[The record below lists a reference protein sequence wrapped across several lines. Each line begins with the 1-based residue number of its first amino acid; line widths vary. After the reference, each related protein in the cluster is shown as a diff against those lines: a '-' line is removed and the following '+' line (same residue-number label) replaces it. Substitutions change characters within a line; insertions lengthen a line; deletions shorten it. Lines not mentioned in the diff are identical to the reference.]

1 MEKGGIFPSF
11 FVQISCLQPYIESF
25 FQFNFTFL
33 LTKFIFVLKYNLQS
47 ICKLTTERGKK
58 EVNMKKLLSFL
69 LSAALMASLAAC
81 GDNNKTYEEKAESSS
96 PERKTIAVTILP
108 QKGLAEAVCG
118 DRYEVKA
125 VIPPGSS
132 PENYEISPAEMEKL
146 SKAQVLFSIGVEAEN
161 TKTFASIFEKV
172 RVVPLHEKVAEKFE
186 ELTIDEGRDP
196 HIWLSPKRAVLMVE
210 VMADT
215 LGEMYPEDKAFFKQ
229 NSESYIKKIN
239 EASDEIKEILKGR
252 EGETFICFHPA
263 FNYFADEFSLNM
275 MALEKHGKEAT
286 PMDLKEIIDAAK
298 EKGIKTVFTQAETD
312 SRQAKAFAEEIG
324 ANIVVLDPLSE
335 NYVENLKIMAEAF
348 KTAK

>member
-1 MEKGGIFPSF
+1 
-11 FVQISCLQPYIESF
+11 
-25 FQFNFTFL
+25 
-33 LTKFIFVLKYNLQS
+33 
-47 ICKLTTERGKK
+47 
-58 EVNMKKLLSFL
+58 MKKLLSVL

-81 GDNNKTYEEKAESSS
+81 GDNNKTNEEKAESSS

-108 QKGLAEAVCG
+108 QKGFAEAVCG
-118 DRYEVKA
+118 DRYEVA
-125 VIPPGSS
+125 VMVPPGNS
-132 PENYEISPAEMEKL
+132 PENYEPSPMEMGKL
-146 SKAQVLFSIGVEAEN
+146 SKADVFFSIGVQAED
-161 TKTFASIFEKV
+161 TKTFSALSESVK
-172 RVVPLHEKVAEKFE
+172 VVPLHEKVSEKYGD
-186 ELTIDEGRDP
+186 LQIDDGRDP

-215 LGEMYPEDKAFFKQ
+215 LGEMYPEDKDFFKQ
-229 NSESYIKKIN
+229 NADAYIAKIE
-239 EASDEIKEILKGR
+239 EAANEIKEVLKGR

-298 EKGIKTVFTQAETD
+298 EKDIKTVFTQAETD